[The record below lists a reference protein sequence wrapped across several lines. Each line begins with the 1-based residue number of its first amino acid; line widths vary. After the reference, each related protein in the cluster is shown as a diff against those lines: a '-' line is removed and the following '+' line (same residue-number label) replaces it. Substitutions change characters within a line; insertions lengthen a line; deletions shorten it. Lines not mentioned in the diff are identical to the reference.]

1 MEDRATQVAASDV
14 EYEIES
20 RLRSV
25 KKEQPFTGIHV
36 CPSSSLDV
44 PDDQTARLV
53 ILRPTDVYRAS
64 NQSNAAMT
72 AVTDILNNRG
82 TTPRIYRNMV
92 AFIAPEQ
99 DLMFSLQQTVRRYL
113 AWKSIKEDSEDLNL
127 DAAQNRETDNN
138 LNRFNRA
145 VDDQIKEAYCW
156 LLIPYIDK
164 ATDLKTIV
172 WDTIRIS
179 GGTETIIGRA
189 ANKMRQNEQIITRWA
204 PALLKMELDGVLWS
218 ASDHIAIKTLWDY
231 LCTYC
236 YLPRL
241 ADMNVLID
249 AIRNGLTSTEYF
261 AYAAGYDGTRYL
273 DLRVGQTVGMIEPS
287 ACV

>member
-1 MEDRATQVAASDV
+1 MWNT
-14 EYEIES
+14 
-20 RLRSV
+20 RLS
-25 KKEQPFTGIHV
+25 PG

-164 ATDLKTIV
+164 ATGRKQNAPERADHYEMGSGAAEDGAGWCSV
-172 WDTIRIS
+172 ERI
-179 GGTETIIGRA
+179 
-189 ANKMRQNEQIITRWA
+189 
-204 PALLKMELDGVLWS
+204 
-218 ASDHIAIKTLWDY
+218 
-231 LCTYC
+231 
-236 YLPRL
+236 
-241 ADMNVLID
+241 
-249 AIRNGLTSTEYF
+249 
-261 AYAAGYDGTRYL
+261 
-273 DLRVGQTVGMIEPS
+273 
-287 ACV
+287 